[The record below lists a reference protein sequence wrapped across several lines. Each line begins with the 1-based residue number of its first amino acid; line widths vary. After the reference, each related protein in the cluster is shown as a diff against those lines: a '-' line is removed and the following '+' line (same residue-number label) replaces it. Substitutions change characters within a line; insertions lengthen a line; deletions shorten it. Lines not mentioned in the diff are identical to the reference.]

1 MSTWDVIKRLPEPE
15 QQNKRNGNLLPDNI
29 RCLIVGP
36 SACGKTTL
44 MVDNFLL
51 APNWLDW
58 KNRHLYVFSKSLE
71 QLKYQQLMKLYDGL
85 DIATFEPD
93 VKPLHECLD
102 NSVVVFD
109 DIILDNQNKVR
120 NFFTQGRHKNI
131 DCFYLAQTF
140 SKIPKQLIRDN
151 SNFICVFH
159 QDHTNLKHIHDEY
172 VGGDLSYNDFS
183 KICSRCWNQDSYGF
197 VTIDMTRKPNS
208 GKYRNKINNF
218 LDIETYIN
226 NHEKANH

>member
-15 QQNKRNGNLLPDNI
+15 QQNKRNGKLLPDNI

-58 KNRHLYVFSKSLE
+58 KNRHLYIFSKSLE

-120 NFFTQGRHKNI
+120 NFFTK
-131 DCFYLAQTF
+131 A
-140 SKIPKQLIRDN
+140 
-151 SNFICVFH
+151 
-159 QDHTNLKHIHDEY
+159 HTK
-172 VGGDLSYNDFS
+172 
-183 KICSRCWNQDSYGF
+183 
-197 VTIDMTRKPNS
+197 
-208 GKYRNKINNF
+208 
-218 LDIETYIN
+218 
-226 NHEKANH
+226 